1 MIVRPASR
9 ADIPWLLEQLRAF
22 ADFSNTAHSLFP
34 ADETVATAIV
44 DSLIAQAGQ
53 WRGVFLIAE
62 TPADHTPLGFIV
74 GVLGAHPFNPRVRV
88 LSELFWWVTPSHRGS
103 SAGARLLDAFVGF
116 GKRHADQVVLTLEH
130 ESPDLEAGFVRR
142 GFRLKERTYLL
153 EVPKATPAQA
163 VA

>member
-1 MIVRPASR
+1 MIRPASR

-34 ADETVATAIV
+34 DEESVATAIV

-53 WRGVFLIAE
+53 WQGVFLIAE
-62 TPADHTPLGFIV
+62 AADHTRLGFIV
-74 GVLGAHPFNPRVRV
+74 GLLGAHPFNPRVRV
-88 LSELFWWVTPSHRGS
+88 LSELFWWVTPNHRGS

-142 GFRLKERTYLL
+142 GFRLKERTFLL
-153 EVPKATPAQA
+153 EVPRAVPTQA